1 MSAIVQYPVETCDS
15 KNGVRRKMRG
25 QWFVQMRGQRFCA
38 DKKQKAEKRVYSHTY
53 CDRMTCSDERRG

>member
-1 MSAIVQYPVETCDS
+1 MSAIVQYPVGTCDS

-38 DKKQKAEKRVYSHTY
+38 DKKQKAEKRVTVTLLWI
-53 CDRMTCSDERRG
+53 DTCSGR